1 MPTPFVADA
10 ADEAVRSNSIL
21 NERKATDII
30 EETALEVDIRAW
42 RADGLRLLQA
52 ASAREDHV
60 PNGARRPCSVLGST
74 FFTLTCYT
82 TIGYGSFTPQTGGGR
97 GWTVFITLVGM
108 IAAFPFFAAIGAILL
123 ILLNR
128 LPITNTQMGVIL
140 VLALSLWFFLGAL
153 YFWQLDLPTPV
164 LESIYPTHA
173 PSTRRSNQDL
183 IRAQDRRLAGI
194 LDRVI
199 LVLRDAVDA
208 RPRRLHPL
216 SLIHI

>member
-1 MPTPFVADA
+1 
-10 ADEAVRSNSIL
+10 
-21 NERKATDII
+21 
-30 EETALEVDIRAW
+30 
-42 RADGLRLLQA
+42 
-52 ASAREDHV
+52 
-60 PNGARRPCSVLGST
+60 
-74 FFTLTCYT
+74 
-82 TIGYGSFTPQTGGGR
+82 
-97 GWTVFITLVGM
+97 M

-123 ILLNR
+123 ILLNK
-128 LPITNTQMGVIL
+128 LPITHTQMGVIL
-140 VLALSLWFFLGAL
+140 VLALAVWFFLGAL

-208 RPRRLHPL
+208 RPRRLHPENVAGAVRRL
-216 SLIHI
+216 VLRLRCRRDIALVLGRTVLTGAGPSAVRDGRQGPDGADAVRGRHRQVPAVERARSRCHSREALAVAVSAHPHGRAVILIVVKHIHRTIRH